1 MKRKGTNVAKTK
13 SNAKKNAKTKT
24 PKKSNLKTKAKTN
37 SNSKTA
43 SKKSKP
49 ALKTAS
55 KTASKPAVKANSNA
69 KTNATK
75 SVSTKSK
82 AIAKSVV
89 SALPAKFQPL
99 GDRVLVQIQS
109 SEKMSAGG
117 LYIPDTVVDV
127 SGNIKA
133 HVVAVGQGHTNKK
146 GHLRPMDVQ
155 IGDTVLVADY
165 AGEKVQINSQEYRVL
180 HETDILGI
188 QEGK

>member
-1 MKRKGTNVAKTK
+1 M
-13 SNAKKNAKTKT
+13 
-24 PKKSNLKTKAKTN
+24 
-37 SNSKTA
+37 
-43 SKKSKP
+43 
-49 ALKTAS
+49 
-55 KTASKPAVKANSNA
+55 
-69 KTNATK
+69 
-75 SVSTKSK
+75 
-82 AIAKSVV
+82 

-109 SEKMSAGG
+109 SEKMTAGG